1 MLVWKQLRS
10 VLRNL
15 LTFEERM
22 LCNLRIIYTEQY
34 LPNNSLLGNVVSP
47 IDSTE
52 CLQTEGHSDDGFLL
66 MAVPKKRTTVHKRK
80 LRNRHKQL
88 KNRTDIE
95 VCAVCG
101 NYKVEGQLCGY
112 CVERIK
118 EKTKAYRKEKNE
130 DSIQWPIP
138 EFLKKFRT

>member
-1 MLVWKQLRS
+1 
-10 VLRNL
+10 
-15 LTFEERM
+15 M

-34 LPNNSLLGNVVSP
+34 LPNTSLLGNVVSP

-95 VCAVCG
+95 AQLPATIWEMSLDSPSKGMAGSAEYVSSLSFLG
-101 NYKVEGQLCGY
+101 GLKTRGEETVEIEPNFEWLPMRLG
-112 CVERIK
+112 
-118 EKTKAYRKEKNE
+118 A
-130 DSIQWPIP
+130 
-138 EFLKKFRT
+138 